1 MKEQFLNSTI
11 NFLNKY
17 NSYSEQDIKKLKYGL
32 EGIYLTITKLIIVLL
47 LSIILG
53 IFREVILVLV
63 FFNII
68 RYFGFGFHAEKS
80 SECLFLSL
88 VNFIIIPFI
97 FIRIKFPLYISL
109 IICLFCIG
117 NYLLFAPAD
126 TVKRPLKNKKKR
138 LIRKLLTILIAVI
151 YMSFI
156 FIFKNSYLT
165 SLILNA
171 LIVQVIMVCPIT
183 YKLFKQPYNNYKKLS

>member
-156 FIFKNSYLT
+156 IIFKNSYLT